1 MTDLDS
7 AARLWRRVSRALDE
21 VYDLE
26 GDARIARLARLH
38 GEEPD
43 VHREVLALLA
53 ADPGTSRILDDA
65 ARDAAAAL
73 PDTLGGG
80 GAEGAAEPQSRIGG
94 WRLLGPVGRGGMGEV
109 FLVERA
115 DGAYEQRAAL
125 KLLKRG
131 LDSDELYQRFLR
143 ERQILARL
151 THPGIARLLDGGV
164 ASDGRPFFV
173 LEYVEGRPITE
184 HADAAD
190 LDVEAR
196 LRLFLEVCA
205 AVEAAHRSLVVHRD
219 LKPSN
224 ILVSDQGEVKLLDFG
239 IAKLLEDEPDTVA
252 TRTGLRL
259 MTPAYAA
266 PEQIVGGDVTTA
278 TDVFALGAVLF
289 ELLTG
294 RRPFERTGRTPTDL
308 AREVERERVDRPSE
322 VVRRRAGAATDPE
335 GRWELERRTGRLAGD
350 LDAILLQAL
359 EADPRRRYPT
369 VEAFDA
375 DLRRHLDGRPV
386 RARADTFS
394 YRAGKFVRR
403 HRYALGVATLVALS
417 LVAGLAVAVWQAGRA
432 ARSAARAERV
442 RAFLVSVF
450 EVSDPAIARGE
461 EVTARRLLDEGARR
475 VEAELDAEPEL
486 AAEMLDLLAGL
497 YRKLGA
503 LEPARDLATRALAL
517 AERSAGADSDL
528 AAHCRWTLG
537 WCLLN
542 AGELEA
548 ARASLERA
556 IARLDRANDPRD
568 VAAADAREP
577 LVELEYASRGPSAA
591 LPVAERRLEIYR
603 ERLGEGHEKTALAR
617 NDVGVV
623 LTALDRLDDARP
635 LLERAAADL
644 ASRLGGS
651 DPRLAL
657 ALSNLADLEQR
668 QGRIEQAV
676 TSARWALSV
685 RRKTLGASHPETAIS
700 AIRLAKILAER
711 EQLAEAEGLA
721 REAAAV
727 LEGADRFAAAGA
739 TKILAT
745 IVARSGR
752 LEEALPLFDRAS
764 TRYVELLGA
773 DHFLTLDVAVARAQ
787 ALSKSPERRSEAI
800 AELERLISKLTGLGE
815 DAAGSRAAAEAA
827 LAAARAAG

>member
-1 MTDLDS
+1 
-7 AARLWRRVSRALDE
+7 
-21 VYDLE
+21 
-26 GDARIARLARLH
+26 
-38 GEEPD
+38 
-43 VHREVLALLA
+43 VLALLA
-53 ADPGTSRILDDA
+53 ADPGTSRILDQA

-73 PDTLGGG
+73 PETLG
-80 GAEGAAEPQSRIGG
+80 AAAGVEELAPQSRIGG

-151 THPGIARLLDGGV
+151 VHPGIARLLDGGV

-173 LEYVEGRPITE
+173 LEYVEGRPIAE

-190 LDVEAR
+190 LGVEER

-224 ILVSDQGEVKLLDFG
+224 ILVSAGGEVKLLDFG

-266 PEQIVGGDVTTA
+266 PEQILGGDVTTA
-278 TDVFALGAVLF
+278 TDVFALGAVLY
-289 ELLTG
+289 ELTAG
-294 RRPFERTGRTPTDL
+294 RRPFERSGRTPTDL
-308 AREVERERVDRPSE
+308 AREVERERVERPSE
-322 VVRRRAGAATDPE
+322 AAERRARAATDPE
-335 GRWELERRTGRLAGD
+335 TRWEFERRAARIAGD

-359 EADPRRRYPT
+359 ESDPRRRYPT
-369 VEAFDA
+369 VEAFAA

-386 RARADTFS
+386 RARASTFS

-403 HRYALGVATLVALS
+403 HRYALGVAALVALS
-417 LVAGLAVAVWQAGRA
+417 LIAGLAVAVWQAGRA
-432 ARSAARAERV
+432 ARAAARAERV

-450 EVSDPAIARGE
+450 EVSDPAIAHGE

-475 VEAELDAEPEL
+475 VEVELDAEPEL

-503 LEPARDLATRALAL
+503 LEPARALATRALAL
-517 AERSAGADSDL
+517 AERSAGADSEL
-528 AAHCRWTLG
+528 AARCRWTLG
-537 WCLLN
+537 WCRLN

-548 ARASLERA
+548 ARAQLGAA
-556 IARLDRANDPRD
+556 IARLDRSADPHD

-577 LVELEYASRGPSAA
+577 LVELEFLARGPSAA

-603 ERLGEGHEKTALAR
+603 ERLGEEHERTALAR

-623 LTALDRLDDARP
+623 LRRRRRAQRARSSRRCPPDAR
-635 LLERAAADL
+635 
-644 ASRLGGS
+644 
-651 DPRLAL
+651 
-657 ALSNLADLEQR
+657 
-668 QGRIEQAV
+668 
-676 TSARWALSV
+676 
-685 RRKTLGASHPETAIS
+685 
-700 AIRLAKILAER
+700 
-711 EQLAEAEGLA
+711 
-721 REAAAV
+721 
-727 LEGADRFAAAGA
+727 
-739 TKILAT
+739 
-745 IVARSGR
+745 ARSG
-752 LEEALPLFDRAS
+752 
-764 TRYVELLGA
+764 
-773 DHFLTLDVAVARAQ
+773 
-787 ALSKSPERRSEAI
+787 
-800 AELERLISKLTGLGE
+800 
-815 DAAGSRAAAEAA
+815 
-827 LAAARAAG
+827 

>member
-26 GDARIARLARLH
+26 GDARIARLERLH
-38 GEEPD
+38 EEEPE

-80 GAEGAAEPQSRIGG
+80 GEASAEPQSRIGG

-151 THPGIARLLDGGV
+151 GHPGIARLLDGGV
-164 ASDGRPFFV
+164 ASDGRPYFV

-190 LDVEAR
+190 LGVEAR

-224 ILVSDQGEVKLLDFG
+224 VLVSDAGEVKLLDFG
-239 IAKLLEDEPDTVA
+239 IAKLLEDETDSVA

-266 PEQIVGGDVTTA
+266 PEQILGGDVTTA

-289 ELLTG
+289 ELVSG
-294 RRPFERTGRTPTDL
+294 RRPFERSGRTPTDL
-308 AREVERERVDRPSE
+308 AREVERERVERPSE
-322 VVRRRAGAATDPE
+322 VARRRSREAADPE
-335 GRWELERRTGRLAGD
+335 TRWELERRAARISGD

-369 VEAFDA
+369 VEAFAA

-386 RARADTFS
+386 RARASTFS

-403 HRYALGVATLVALS
+403 HRYALGVATLVTLS
-417 LVAGLAVAVWQAGRA
+417 LIAGLAVAVWQAGRA

-475 VEAELDAEPEL
+475 VETELDAEPEL

-517 AERSAGADSDL
+517 AERSSGVDSEL
-528 AAHCRWTLG
+528 AARCRWTLG

-548 ARASLERA
+548 AATSLERA
-556 IARLDRANDPRD
+556 IVRLDRASDARD

-577 LVELEYASRGPSAA
+577 LVELEFAARGPSAA

-603 ERLGEGHEKTALAR
+603 DRLGDEHEKTALAR

-623 LTALDRLDDARP
+623 LNALGRLDDARP
-635 LLERAAADL
+635 MLERAVADL
-644 ASRLGGS
+644 AARLGDG
-651 DPRLAL
+651 DPRLGLAL
-657 ALSNLADLEQR
+657 ANLADLEQR
-668 QGRIEQAV
+668 DGRIEAAE
-676 TSARWALSV
+676 SAARRALSV
-685 RRKTLGASHPETAIS
+685 RRRALGGAHPETAIS
-700 AIRLAKILAER
+700 AIRLAKILDER
-711 EQLAEAEGLA
+711 QELDEAEALA
-721 REAAAV
+721 REAVGV
-727 LEGADRFAAAGA
+727 LDGTDRFAAAGA
-739 TKILAT
+739 TMILAT
-745 IVARSGR
+745 IVARKGR
-752 LEEALPLFDRAS
+752 LVEAGPLFERAEA
-764 TRYVELLGA
+764 RYLELLGP
-773 DHFLTLDVAVARAQ
+773 DHFLTLGVGVARA
-787 ALSKSPERRSEAI
+787 AAVSRAPERRAAAI
-800 AELERLISKLTGLGE
+800 AELEQLRDRLAGLGA
-815 DAAGSRAAAEAA
+815 DAAETLVEAEAA
-827 LAAARAAG
+827 LAAARAGG

>member
-1 MTDLDS
+1 VTDLDS

-26 GDARIARLARLH
+26 GDARIARLDRLH
-38 GEEPD
+38 AEEPE

-73 PDTLGGG
+73 PETLGGPG
-80 GAEGAAEPQSRIGG
+80 EGAPEPQSRIGG

-151 THPGIARLLDGGV
+151 GHPGIARLLDGGV
-164 ASDGRPFFV
+164 ASDGRPYFV

-184 HADAAD
+184 HADVAD
-190 LDVEAR
+190 LGVEAR

-224 ILVSDQGEVKLLDFG
+224 VLVSDTGEVKLLDFG
-239 IAKLLEDEPDTVA
+239 IAKLLQDESDTVA

-266 PEQIVGGDVTTA
+266 PEQILGGDVTTA
-278 TDVFALGAVLF
+278 TDVFALGAVLY

-308 AREVERERVDRPSE
+308 AREVERERVERPSE
-322 VVRRRAGAATDPE
+322 AARRRQREATDPE
-335 GRWELERRTGRLAGD
+335 ARWDFERRADRIAGD
-350 LDAILLQAL
+350 LDAILMQAL

-369 VEAFDA
+369 VEAFAA

-386 RARADTFS
+386 RARASTFS

-403 HRYALGVATLVALS
+403 HRYALGVAALVAMS
-417 LVAGLAVAVWQAGRA
+417 LIAGLAVAVWQAGRA

-475 VEAELDAEPEL
+475 VESELAAEPEL

-517 AERSAGADSDL
+517 AERATGADSEL
-528 AAHCRWTLG
+528 AARCRWTLG

-542 AGELEA
+542 TGELEA
-548 ARASLERA
+548 ARTSLERA
-556 IARLDRANDPRD
+556 IARLDRATDPRD

-591 LPVAERRLEIYR
+591 LPVAERRFEICR
-603 ERLGEGHEKTALAR
+603 ERLGDGHEKTALAR

-623 LTALDRLDDARP
+623 LAALDRLDDARP

-668 QGRIEQAV
+668 QGRLEQAV

-685 RRKTLGASHPETAIS
+685 RRKTLGEAHPETAIS

-711 EQLAEAEGLA
+711 NQLGEAEALA
-721 REAAAV
+721 REAAGV
-727 LEGADRFAAAGA
+727 LEEADRFGAAGA

-752 LEEALPLFDRAS
+752 IEEALPLFEHAS
-764 TRYVELLGA
+764 ARYLELLGA
-773 DHFLTLDVAVARAQ
+773 DHFLTLDVEVARAQ
-787 ALSKSPERRSEAI
+787 ALAQVPERRSEAI
-800 AELERLISKLTGLGE
+800 AELERLAARLAALGD
-815 DAAGSRAAAEAA
+815 DAAGSRAAAESA